1 MRKLVIENYPFTLNV
16 FKPIYEPFNATNSL
30 DIICIVEGSL
40 KMKTIRKYRILEKG
54 ELEFINVGELI
65 SCKKKSKN
73 TIVARLSI
81 DLEFIKKVIPDI
93 NNRVFNCKMS
103 SFYNG
108 RSSEESYEE
117 LKIKTLN
124 IIAGMF
130 FHSFPTGEN
139 TITANKLLEF
149 FQNEFEDIKN
159 ALKNVDKT
167 IHQERFIRIDH
178 YLMANISRQISLD
191 DINDIEFI
199 SKPYLSKEFSR
210 LLKRNF
216 KEILSYYRV
225 IHASKLLLETNLS
238 IFEISLESGFSG
250 TRYFYKYFKIFL
262 DMTPN
267 DFRNLHMNKPFKYE
281 KILEHEKNL
290 IKNAIS
296 ELTEK
301 NIYLEKIVINNWI
314 PTDTDTS
321 GMELNLEL
329 NVIVKH
335 LKQKFYLYNLLKI
348 IEKISIRTCR
358 FIFSPSDI
366 SEFSFSN
373 VYDIVK
379 FIFKNFNS
387 HFSVSLSLDFLVIS
401 DETDN
406 KLLEDW
412 IRKAVKFSKQI
423 NTDIRFNILID
434 SNDIEKDLERL
445 YPELQIILKSSIFR
459 KSTDM
464 NLSDLTSYMK
474 NVIKSKI
481 NIFITPKDVS
491 SIRINPDTAILLF
504 NNQFIKTSYFNTI
517 YMLSLLNGNIINKNN
532 SVISSNDSGDYA
544 IFSIDSSGYNF
555 LLYNLDN
562 VNKKAIKI
570 IIKTNK
576 RCDADHSILNFDS
589 NMENNTQ
596 TLLYQKTN
604 IYSYEKLFS
613 EYNIKT
619 SSFLRKGMD
628 VSTYTI
634 ANEIFSN
641 SDQTFIVTLEPGDII
656 VINIP
661 KRLLDTLRS

>member
-1 MRKLVIENYPFTLNV
+1 MRKLVFKNYPFTLNI
-16 FKPIYEPFNATNSL
+16 FKPIYEPLHATNSL

-65 SCKKKSKN
+65 SCKKNSKN

-81 DLEFIKKVIPDI
+81 DLEFIKRVIPDI

-108 RSSEESYEE
+108 RSSEESYKE
-117 LKIKTLN
+117 LKIKTLS

-130 FHSFPTGEN
+130 SHSFSTGEN
-139 TITANKLLEF
+139 AITANNLLEF

-178 YLMANISRQISLD
+178 YLMANISQQISLE

-210 LLKRNF
+210 LLNRNF

-238 IFEISLESGFSG
+238 VFEISIESGFSG
-250 TRYFYKYFKIFL
+250 TRYFYQYFKKFL

-267 DFRNLHMNKPFKYE
+267 DFRDLHMDKTFKYE
-281 KILEHEKNL
+281 EILDNEKDL
-290 IKNAIS
+290 IKNTIS
-296 ELTEK
+296 DLTGQK
-301 NIYLEKIVINNWI
+301 TYLETIVINNWI
-314 PTDTDTS
+314 PAKTDS
-321 GMELNLEL
+321 MELILEL

-335 LKQKFYLYNLLKI
+335 LKQKIYLYNLLKI
-348 IEKISIRTCR
+348 IERISISTCR

-366 SEFSFSN
+366 SDFSITH
-373 VYDIVK
+373 VYDILK
-379 FIFKNFNS
+379 FVFKNFNI
-387 HFSVSLSLDFLVIS
+387 HFSVSLSLDFSVIS

-406 KLLEDW
+406 KLLEEW
-412 IRKAVKFSKQI
+412 IRKTVKFSKQV

-434 SNDIEKDLERL
+434 SNDIKIDLERS
-445 YPELQIILKSSIFR
+445 YPKLEIILKSSLVR
-459 KSTDM
+459 KHTEM
-464 NLSDLTSYMK
+464 NLPGLTSYMK
-474 NVIKSKI
+474 DLIKSKI

-491 SIRINPDTAILLF
+491 SIRINPNTAILLF

-517 YMLSLLNGNIINKNN
+517 YMLSLLDGNIINKND
-532 SVISSNDSGDYA
+532 SVISSNDANDYA
-544 IFSIDSSGYNF
+544 IFSINSSGYNF

-562 VNKKAIKI
+562 VNKKTIKI

-576 RCDADHSILNFDS
+576 ICDADDSILNFNS
-589 NMENNTQ
+589 NIKNSTQ

-641 SDQTFIVTLEPGDII
+641 GDQTFIVTLEPGDII

-661 KRLLDTLRS
+661 KKLIDTLRS